1 MEKLSTI
8 EKVLNKYM
16 LAALIIWVCSLALCS
31 PETPWYQ
38 VTFGIAFMHIWVY
51 WIHRCLHLIPTD
63 GIIGFLN
70 THLRFHHQTD
80 KPIGRELELFF
91 ELLIDLAM
99 NLLLLLIQWSI
110 GYYVVPV
117 PVIVLF
123 AISYTSVHLINYS
136 IVGNQVHRRHHET
149 FDKNFGPDV
158 SDHLFGTNYN
168 EDVEDISYLSL
179 NAMWTSLVLYPLREQ
194 LWTN

>member
-1 MEKLSTI
+1 
-8 EKVLNKYM
+8 
-16 LAALIIWVCSLALCS
+16 
-31 PETPWYQ
+31 
-38 VTFGIAFMHIWVY
+38 MHIWVY